1 MVPYYSYCKILLDQ
15 EAMQCG
21 VIVNLIT
28 VFRLAESAIFSY
40 NQSLLV
46 LIPLFRSFIYFVY
59 LFRLFR
65 SGTIRMEAH

>member
-1 MVPYYSYCKILLDQ
+1 MVPYYSYCKILLDH

-21 VIVNLIT
+21 VNVNLST
-28 VFRLAESAIFSY
+28 VFRLAKSVIFSY

-59 LFRLFR
+59 LGLELYAWRH
-65 SGTIRMEAH
+65 IKHN